1 MIKIGFAVLVMQQMG
16 VEEAASKKQG
26 THLSG

>member
-16 VEEAASKKQG
+16 VEEAASKNKG
-26 THLSG
+26 HI